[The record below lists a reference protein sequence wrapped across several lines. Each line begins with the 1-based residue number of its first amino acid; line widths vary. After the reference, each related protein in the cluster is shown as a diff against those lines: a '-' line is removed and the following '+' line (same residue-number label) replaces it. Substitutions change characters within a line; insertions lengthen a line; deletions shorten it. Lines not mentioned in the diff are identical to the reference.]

1 MNKNISDIY
10 NLIQE
15 LSWYFG
21 NQGFDG
27 SCCGDLSLV
36 EFIALKNVH
45 DKNNSTIKEIG
56 NALNITKSGASK
68 IIDRLESKGYVVRKQ
83 SPRDGRVCCVGITD
97 KGSDAIEQIV
107 ERYTDYVGEMLKG
120 FEADSIET
128 IRNTLDMLIA
138 SVRKQGFISQMNIKK
153 GAVNCEYTCRSV

>member
-27 SCCGDLSLV
+27 KCCGDLSLV
-36 EFIALKNVH
+36 EFMTLKKVH
-45 DKNNSTIKEIG
+45 EKDNMTMQEIG

-68 IIDRLESKGYVVRKQ
+68 IIDRLESKNYVLREQ
-83 SPRDGRVCCVGITD
+83 SSIDGRVCCVAITEKGI
-97 KGSDAIEQIV
+97 DAIEKIV
-107 ERYTDYVGEMLKG
+107 GRYTDYVGEMLKD
-120 FEADSIET
+120 FEPSAVGNVKNVLESLITSI
-128 IRNTLDMLIA
+128 
-138 SVRKQGFISQMNIKK
+138 RKKGFIK
-153 GAVNCEYTCRSV
+153 